1 MNILF
6 STTPSSEINDKLPFA
21 ELKFPSHVTKIPLS
35 YFSKIGIN
43 GSKLSLVQDTTVN
56 VIKNIISLLIVFDVF
71 IILKFKI
78 KTSY

>member
-1 MNILF
+1 MSPKGKPFTLLNILF

-43 GSKLSLVQDTTVN
+43 GSGLSLVQDTTVN
-56 VIKNIISLLIVFDVF
+56 VIKNIISLLIDN
-71 IILKFKI
+71 
-78 KTSY
+78 